1 MTKCSTLCGAGVT
14 GRKSAGTTDSTTIAK
29 SNNQAATRNRRLIT
43 PKISAAAGRSLK
55 SIPMRLAGWL
65 GLIIITM
72 INIPTPVH
80 AQADDE
86 ALRIYAVNVV
96 KTPPFQKPFTGYGVY
111 LGQGLVLTAAHVVGH
126 WPFFTHPR
134 VLVAGQDLP
143 VTIIKQ
149 GSSETTDLALL
160 SVDAERL
167 PVSLRL
173 RRNPICK
180 IPPTVGMEVVD
191 VEPQATTRAHIISPF
206 LILPSLQRRF
216 DSLIDSP
223 KASGSAIFDPE
234 RKCLLGIVSA
244 KVEKYAY
251 GMWKGRIVWAPS
263 GYAGYFVSAAK
274 IINFI
279 PQDIRY

>member
-1 MTKCSTLCGAGVT
+1 MP
-14 GRKSAGTTDSTTIAK
+14 
-29 SNNQAATRNRRLIT
+29 LIT
-43 PKISAAAGRSLK
+43 PNIPVAAGRFLK
-55 SIPMRLAGWL
+55 RIPMRLARRL
-65 GLIIITM
+65 GLIIVAM
-72 INIPTPVH
+72 INIPTPLH

-111 LGQGLVLTAAHVVGH
+111 LGQGLVLTAAHVVGR
-126 WPFFTHPR
+126 WPLFTRPR

-149 GSSETTDLALL
+149 GSFETTDLALL

-180 IPPTVGMEVVD
+180 IPPRVGMEVVD
-191 VEPQATTRAHIISPF
+191 VEPQVTTRAHIISPF
-206 LILPSLQRRF
+206 LILPSLQHRF

-223 KASGSAIFDPE
+223 KGSGSAIFDPE

-251 GMWKGRIVWAPS
+251 GMWKGRVVWAPS

-274 IINFI
+274 ITNFL
-279 PQDIRY
+279 PQDMRF

>member
-1 MTKCSTLCGAGVT
+1 MCFA
-14 GRKSAGTTDSTTIAK
+14 R
-29 SNNQAATRNRRLIT
+29 
-43 PKISAAAGRSLK
+43 
-55 SIPMRLAGWL
+55 WF
-65 GLIIITM
+65 GLIIVAM
-72 INIPTPVH
+72 INIPAPLH
-80 AQADDE
+80 GQADDE

-96 KTPPFQKPFTGYGVY
+96 KTSPFTERFTGYGVY
-111 LGQGLVLTAAHVVGH
+111 LGQGLVLTAAHVVGY

-134 VLVAGQDLP
+134 VLIAGQDLP

-149 GSSETTDLALL
+149 GSFETTDLALL

-180 IPPTVGMEVVD
+180 NPPTVGMEVVD

-234 RKCLLGIVSA
+234 RRCLLGIVSA

-251 GMWKGRIVWAPS
+251 GMWKGRVVWAPS

-274 IINFI
+274 ITNFL

>member
-1 MTKCSTLCGAGVT
+1 
-14 GRKSAGTTDSTTIAK
+14 
-29 SNNQAATRNRRLIT
+29 
-43 PKISAAAGRSLK
+43 
-55 SIPMRLAGWL
+55 MRLARWL
-65 GLIIITM
+65 GLIILAM
-72 INIPTPVH
+72 INTPEPLH

-96 KTPPFQKPFTGYGVY
+96 KTPPFKKPFTGYGVY

-149 GSSETTDLALL
+149 GSFETTDLALL

-180 IPPTVGMEVVD
+180 LPAPVGTEVVD

-206 LILPSLQRRF
+206 LILTSLQQRY

-223 KASGSAIFDPE
+223 KDSGSAIFDPE

-251 GMWKGRIVWAPS
+251 QKSKGGVVWAPN

-274 IINFI
+274 ITNFL

>member
-1 MTKCSTLCGAGVT
+1 
-14 GRKSAGTTDSTTIAK
+14 
-29 SNNQAATRNRRLIT
+29 
-43 PKISAAAGRSLK
+43 
-55 SIPMRLAGWL
+55 MRLALWL
-65 GLIIITM
+65 ALIIIAI
-72 INIPTPVH
+72 INKPAPLH

-86 ALRIYAVNVV
+86 ALRIYGVNVV
-96 KTPPFQKPFTGYGVY
+96 KTAPFKKPFTGYGVY

-126 WPFFTHPR
+126 WPFFTRPR

-149 GSSETTDLALL
+149 GSFETTDLALL
-160 SVDAERL
+160 SIDADRL

-180 IPPTVGMEVVD
+180 LPAAVGREVVD
-191 VEPQATTRAHIISPF
+191 VEPQATTRSHIISPF
-206 LILPSLQRRF
+206 LILPSLQQRF

-223 KASGSAIFDPE
+223 KGSGSAIFDPE

-251 GMWKGRIVWAPS
+251 GMWKGRVVWAPN

-274 IINFI
+274 ITNFI

>member
-1 MTKCSTLCGAGVT
+1 
-14 GRKSAGTTDSTTIAK
+14 
-29 SNNQAATRNRRLIT
+29 
-43 PKISAAAGRSLK
+43 
-55 SIPMRLAGWL
+55 MRFARWL
-65 GLIIITM
+65 GLIIVAM
-72 INIPTPVH
+72 INIPAPLH

-96 KTPPFQKPFTGYGVY
+96 KTQPFTKPFTGYGVY
-111 LGQGLVLTAAHVVGH
+111 LGRGLVLTAAHVVGH
-126 WPFFTHPR
+126 WPFFTRPR

-149 GSSETTDLALL
+149 GSFETTDLALL

-180 IPPTVGMEVVD
+180 IPATVGMEVVD
-191 VEPQATTRAHIISPF
+191 VEPQAATRAHIISPL
-206 LILPSLQRRF
+206 LILPSLQQRF

-223 KASGSAIFDPE
+223 KDSGSGIFDPE

-251 GMWKGRIVWAPS
+251 GRWKGRFVWAAN

-274 IINFI
+274 ISNFL

>member
-1 MTKCSTLCGAGVT
+1 MRLSTRKIPAAV
-14 GRKSAGTTDSTTIAK
+14 GR
-29 SNNQAATRNRRLIT
+29 
-43 PKISAAAGRSLK
+43 PLK
-55 SIPMRLAGWL
+55 SIPTHLAGWL
-65 GLIIITM
+65 GLIIIA
-72 INIPTPVH
+72 ISNIPEPLH

-96 KTPPFQKPFTGYGVY
+96 KTPPFKKPFTGYGVY
-111 LGQGLVLTAAHVVGH
+111 LGQGLVLTAAHVVGR

-134 VLVAGQDLP
+134 VLIVGQDLP

-149 GSSETTDLALL
+149 GSFETTDLALL

-191 VEPQATTRAHIISPF
+191 VEPQAIIRAHIISQFSIP
-206 LILPSLQRRF
+206 PSLQQRF
-216 DSLIDSP
+216 DTLIDSP
-223 KASGSAIFDPE
+223 KDSGSAIFAPE

-251 GMWKGRIVWAPS
+251 GMWKGRLLWAPN

-274 IINFI
+274 ISNFL

>member
-1 MTKCSTLCGAGVT
+1 SPKARPVRKNMTKCSTSCGAGVT
-14 GRKSAGTTDSTTIAK
+14 GRLFGGTTESTTIAK
-29 SNNQAATRNRRLIT
+29 SKNQAAIRNMRLIT
-43 PKISAAAGRSLK
+43 SKVPAAAGRSLK
-55 SIPMRLAGWL
+55 SIPTRLAGCL
-65 GLIIITM
+65 ALIIVAM
-72 INIPTPVH
+72 INIPTRLH

-149 GSSETTDLALL
+149 GSFETTDLALL
-160 SVDAERL
+160 SVDAEGL

-173 RRNPICK
+173 RRNTICK

-191 VEPQATTRAHIISPF
+191 VEPQATTRARIISPF

-216 DSLIDSP
+216 DSLMDSP
-223 KASGSAIFDPE
+223 KASGSAI
-234 RKCLLGIVSA
+234 
-244 KVEKYAY
+244 
-251 GMWKGRIVWAPS
+251 
-263 GYAGYFVSAAK
+263 
-274 IINFI
+274 
-279 PQDIRY
+279 